1 METRSTSWYVFQD
14 SANVGMP
21 SLSRVGRILI
31 LFKLSEREISGHL
44 EMGTV
49 QKVSHTLY
57 ILANTI
63 FSIWVLSNICLKVES
78 QSSRQSRPSVAGVS
92 IVLC

>member
-1 METRSTSWYVFQD
+1 MFQD

-57 ILANTI
+57 Y
-63 FSIWVLSNICLKVES
+63 SSKYNIQYL
-78 QSSRQSRPSVAGVS
+78 G
-92 IVLC
+92 II